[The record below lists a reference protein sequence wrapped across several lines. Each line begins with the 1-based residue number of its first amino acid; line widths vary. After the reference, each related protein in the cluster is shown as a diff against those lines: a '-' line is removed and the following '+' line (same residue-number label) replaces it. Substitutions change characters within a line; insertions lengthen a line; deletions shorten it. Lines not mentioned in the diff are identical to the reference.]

1 MAKIQIP
8 LKFKQIAIDNFLSI
22 PDDAPIIPI
31 IKIAGTDKGID
42 IGAIKTAL
50 QWLESDGESLEL
62 KDGVTPGKGLRRLKS
77 CLENGLAQSLE
88 KRIAQSQPPKK
99 KANP

>member
-8 LKFKQIAIDNFLSI
+8 LKFKQIAIDNFPSI

-42 IGAIKTAL
+42 IGGIKAAL

-77 CLENGLAQSLE
+77 CLENALAQPLN
-88 KRIAQSQPPKK
+88 KKTAQVQPPKK